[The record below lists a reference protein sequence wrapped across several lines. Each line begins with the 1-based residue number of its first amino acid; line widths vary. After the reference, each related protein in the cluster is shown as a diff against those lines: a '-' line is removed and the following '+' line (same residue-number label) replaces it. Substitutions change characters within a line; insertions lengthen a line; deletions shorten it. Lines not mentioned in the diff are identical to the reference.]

1 MDLLL
6 ESSPL
11 KIKPNFSSNTE
22 DWRAYYHQL
31 QQQQYIRHARTQL
44 EHVSQLD
51 IDHDAVFVRH
61 TATVCTL
68 GDLWNTD
75 EKITTMIKD
84 GMNILRLNLSMASY
98 DYYADVIRRVRAI
111 ERALNYQPVVAIA
124 LDISAPP
131 VRTGLIQNNVEAVV
145 TLNDG
150 QIVKLTVDTDLKN
163 STSDTLI
170 FIDTQYFPTFIH
182 CVKPGDR
189 IHLDDGML
197 TLIVREL
204 GLDNITCLVEQ
215 GGELQP
221 MFNEVHKAISA
232 VGNVL
237 ICQTAESITRHL
249 KQLTCGIWRLLWNPK
264 YCSHRFQPIN
274 ERYSLN
280 ELMEVADGIIV
291 GRQGLGLV
299 YPTEKIFQ
307 LQKQIIGKCNIVH
320 KPVFVISQLLESMRF
335 KPRPTRA
342 EVSDVAN
349 AVLDGADG
357 LVLTVET
364 SRGLFPKEALHVLH
378 MIMYDVGS
386 CVISLFHASCSSFA
400 RPHFTLFSFF
410 ARDRPTQKI
419 CREAESAIFHK
430 RFVADL
436 QAARDARGLSPLDP
450 AYLSALAAVEAANS
464 SNTSAI
470 FVVTTTGRSAS
481 AIAAFRPSCPVVPIM
496 RRPEVARLCHSFR
509 GLHPF
514 VHTSEKLEDW
524 SRDMDARLNAAM
536 KYALSRGF
544 VALGD
549 QVVVVTG
556 WKAGTGA
563 TNTVRVLEL
572 PRDGRPI
579 SIVNSQ
585 SQLTGDAWF
594 D

>member
-61 TATVCTL
+61 TTTVCTL

-111 ERALNYQPVVAIA
+111 ERALNYRPVVAIA

-131 VRTGLIQNNVEAVV
+131 VRTGLIQNNVDAVV

-150 QIVKLTVDTDLKN
+150 QIVKLTLDTDLKN

-204 GLDNITCLVEQ
+204 GLDSITCLVEQ
-215 GGELQP
+215 GGDLGSWKRVDLPNGRVYHQTFETAYMRDLAFAVESKVDYVFTGYACNARQLLQAKSILGDNIRV
-221 MFNEVHKAISA
+221 FAKVESRDA
-232 VGNVL
+232 VKN
-237 ICQTAESITRHL
+237 
-249 KQLTCGIWRLLWNPK
+249 
-264 YCSHRFQPIN
+264 
-274 ERYSLN
+274 LN

-378 MIMYDVGS
+378 MI
-386 CVISLFHASCSSFA
+386 
-400 RPHFTLFSFF
+400 
-410 ARDRPTQKI
+410 

-430 RFVADL
+430 RFVADV

-514 VHTSEKLEDW
+514 VHTNEKLEDW

>member
-1 MDLLL
+1 MCSRDFLTVALLNTTGTDMDLLL

-11 KIKPNFSSNTE
+11 RIKPNFSPDTE

-31 QQQQYIRHARTQL
+31 QQQQYIRQARTQL

-61 TATVCTL
+61 TTTVCTL

-98 DYYADVIRRVRAI
+98 DYYADVILRVRAI

-150 QIVKLTVDTDLKN
+150 QIVKLTLDTDLKN

-204 GLDNITCLVEQ
+204 GLDSITCLVEQ
-215 GGELQP
+215 GGDLGSWKRVDLPNGRVYHQTFETAYMRDLAFAVESKVDYVFTGYACNARQLLQAKSILGDEIRV
-221 MFNEVHKAISA
+221 FAKVESKDA
-232 VGNVL
+232 VKN
-237 ICQTAESITRHL
+237 
-249 KQLTCGIWRLLWNPK
+249 
-264 YCSHRFQPIN
+264 
-274 ERYSLN
+274 LN

-378 MIMYDVGS
+378 MLLLANIW
-386 CVISLFHASCSSFA
+386 
-400 RPHFTLFSFF
+400 
-410 ARDRPTQKI
+410 K
-419 CREAESAIFHK
+419 
-430 RFVADL
+430 
-436 QAARDARGLSPLDP
+436 SPCL
-450 AYLSALAAVEAANS
+450 S

-514 VHTSEKLEDW
+514 VHTGEKLQDW

-536 KYALSRGF
+536 NYALSRGF

-585 SQLTGDAWF
+585 SQLTGEVWF